1 MHSRFAVRMLRGLGR
16 RVMWIFLISSIAGSI
31 LGNATDSW
39 FADTKLGIWTYKKV
53 DDVST
58 WASKKLGL
66 KILKD
71 ENNWKTKYPNV
82 AMKIEELEAKIEK
95 LERRIK

>member
-1 MHSRFAVRMLRGLGR
+1 
-16 RVMWIFLISSIAGSI
+16 MWFFLISSIASSI
-31 LGNATDSW
+31 LGSAANSW
-39 FADTKLGIWTYKKV
+39 FADTKAGMWFYKKV

-66 KILKD
+66 KILQD

-82 AMKIEELEAKIEK
+82 AEKIETLEARIKK
-95 LERRIK
+95 LEKEN

>member
-1 MHSRFAVRMLRGLGR
+1 
-16 RVMWIFLISSIAGSI
+16 MWIFLISSIAGSI

-66 KILKD
+66 KVLQD
-71 ENNWKTKYPNV
+71 ENNWKKKYPNV
-82 AMKIEELEAKIEK
+82 SKKLDELEAKIEK
-95 LERRIK
+95 LEKEN

>member
-1 MHSRFAVRMLRGLGR
+1 
-16 RVMWIFLISSIAGSI
+16 MWFFLISNIVGSI
-31 LGNATDSW
+31 LGGAADSW
-39 FADTKLGIWTYKKV
+39 FADTKLGVWFYGKV
-53 DDVST
+53 DDVAT

-82 AMKIEELEAKIEK
+82 ALKIKTLEARIMK
-95 LERRIK
+95 LEKEK

>member
-1 MHSRFAVRMLRGLGR
+1 MYLLFTMGWG
-16 RVMWIFLISSIAGSI
+16 VMWFFLISSIGGSI
-31 LGNATDSW
+31 LGSAADSW

-82 AMKIEELEAKIEK
+82 AMKIEKLEAKIEK
-95 LERRIK
+95 LEKEN